1 MIKLLGYDK
10 KEERQEKIEDIEKK
24 KEEEGNFL
32 HKYYTVRYTQ
42 KCPKCG
48 NTNLTKFLDD
58 EKQMFTI
65 KCHTLSKNMTKEI
78 DNFFKGHEKHSNG
91 TPSLWTTIE
100 TFPEFKKQIESGFCS
115 WSISF

>member
-10 KEERQEKIEDIEKK
+10 EQEDRVDKNNIEEKEEDS
-24 KEEEGNFL
+24 NFL
-32 HKYYTVRYTQ
+32 HKYYTVRYTE

-48 NTNLTKFLDD
+48 NTNLTKFLDE
-58 EKQMFTI
+58 EKQIFTI

-115 WSISF
+115 WVISF